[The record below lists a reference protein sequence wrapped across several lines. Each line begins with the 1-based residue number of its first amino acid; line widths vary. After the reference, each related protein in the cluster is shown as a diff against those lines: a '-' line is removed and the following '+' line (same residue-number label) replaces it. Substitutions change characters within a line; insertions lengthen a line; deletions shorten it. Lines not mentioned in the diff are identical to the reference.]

1 MSKYTTELRY
11 ICEQYCIDHY
21 PETYTEDNIDTFSP
35 YDIAT
40 VVATDGY
47 LTKYGTSDFSIYDET
62 YRIPLM
68 IKFIMHY
75 YTREIGEETFGLWK
89 MRVRSRFDMIMPY
102 YNELYRSLLFEY
114 NPLYTENL
122 STRTDGEKN
131 SSGSSEDHI
140 SIVGAET
147 NSGTNAKEGYNNVTT
162 GNSDWNLYSDTPQGG
177 IYGIQNAEETKP
189 DPNLS
194 DDSYLTNATH
204 DIKSGTNNT
213 NYRDDGTFSGRTDN
227 TSNRND
233 YGSNTNHTTDA
244 YITTVTGYRGYSSNK
259 LIKEFRDNILNV
271 DRDIIREFKKYFI
284 NLW

>member
-21 PETYTEDNIDTFSP
+21 PETYTEDNIDSFSP

-47 LTKYGTSDFSIYDET
+47 LTKYGQSDFSIYDET

-68 IKFIMHY
+68 IKFIMYY

-89 MRVRSRFDMIMPY
+89 LRIRSWFDMIMPY
-102 YNELYRSLLFEY
+102 YNELYRSILFEY

-122 STRTDGEKN
+122 TTALSGTKDSRGSTTDSESQTNTKQTAGNN
-131 SSGSSEDHI
+131 SRSGSDSRVND
-140 SIVGAET
+140 
-147 NSGTNAKEGYNNVTT
+147 NSN
-162 GNSDWNLYSDTPQGG
+162 WNLYSDTPQGG

-189 DPNLS
+189 TPNLS
-194 DDSYLTNATH
+194 DNSYLTNATH
-204 DIKSGTNNT
+204 DILHGTQAGNNSESGSYTESQNVSNNRMGSGTNNVL
-213 NYRDDGTFSGRTDN
+213 
-227 TSNRND
+227 
-233 YGSNTNHTTDA
+233 TTDA

-284 NLW
+284 QLW